1 MASLPAQA
9 DKASKS
15 TLVSVEEYRTL
26 LNDRTS
32 SDEQIIKR
40 LVYLEAFC
48 RNVARMELEKY
59 VEDIKTK
66 RKATN

>member
-1 MASLPAQA
+1 MPAQA
-9 DKASKS
+9 DEVSKS

-32 SDEQIIKR
+32 SDEQVVKR
-40 LVYLEAFC
+40 LTYLEAFC

-59 VEDIKTK
+59 VKEIKNQ
-66 RKATN
+66 RKNTIR